1 MKIYFIFLFYQLCHN
16 ILSGWQRVFLDD
28 RKVPIMTK
36 GLLFKRLF
44 YIEID
49 ALFLGDEL
57 IGYDDL
63 QSIELKVRKKKFN

>member
-1 MKIYFIFLFYQLCHN
+1 
-16 ILSGWQRVFLDD
+16 
-28 RKVPIMTK
+28 MTK

-44 YIEID
+44 LFEID